1 MKFAGAVQEE
11 IEVLISKWSRAGA
24 LAVNTQYDLSCL
36 SEDIIGRIAL
46 GVHFGRQQ
54 VCEEDNHEARDRDIM
69 MKEVMLRSVGP
80 LLATLNRTHSK
91 DVKRIQSESKQKMEY
106 LVAQAMGGED
116 ENMVTVMKRIQREG
130 KIPFSDADVRC
141 EISTI
146 RGAGHETSS
155 NTLSW
160 ALYLLAQSKHKAFL
174 HKLQQEVDQV
184 LGTQHTCS
192 FDQVPLLS
200 YTRWVIYETLRLFPT
215 VPSFPVMNGGLFVV
229 SIIMLNYLSA
239 PGRCGL

>member
-1 MKFAGAVQEE
+1 M
-11 IEVLISKWSRAGA
+11 
-24 LAVNTQYDLSCL
+24 
-36 SEDIIGRIAL
+36 
-46 GVHFGRQQ
+46 
-54 VCEEDNHEARDRDIM
+54 
-69 MKEVMLRSVGP
+69 
-80 LLATLNRTHSK
+80 
-91 DVKRIQSESKQKMEY
+91 
-106 LVAQAMGGED
+106 AQAMDGEN

-174 HKLQQEVDQV
+174 HKLQKEVDQV

-215 VPSFPVMNGGLFVV
+215 VPSFPVMNGGLLLF
-229 SIIMLNYLSA
+229 SIITLNCLSA
-239 PGRCGL
+239 PGRCGLRGWWVPHPEGNPCCSVPATYEHGLKGVGKGRCRFQVPGHQVVVVVLNPIQQNVETMY